1 MGVRGLNHFNVTAPA
16 EVIER
21 VRDFY
26 VEVLGLR
33 VGERPG
39 FRRAGFWLYA
49 GAEAVV
55 HLTAE
60 DGGVDARSADA
71 RTAFDHVAFSCEGLR
86 EFVERLERAGVEY
99 ELDEVAPLG
108 QAQLFL
114 RDPAGVGLELNFTGE
129 TLARQ
134 EPT

>member
-1 MGVRGLNHFNVTAPA
+1 MGVQRLNHFNVTASA

-26 VEVLGLR
+26 VEVLGLT

-49 GAEAVV
+49 GAEPVV
-55 HLTAE
+55 HLTTE
-60 DGGVDARSADA
+60 DADDA
-71 RTAFDHVAFSCEGLR
+71 RTSNPRTTFDHVAFSCEGLR
-86 EFVERLERAGVEY
+86 EFVGRLERAGVEY
-99 ELDEVAPLG
+99 GVDEVASLG
-108 QAQLFL
+108 QVQLFL

-129 TLARQ
+129 SFARK
-134 EPT
+134 EST

>member
-1 MGVRGLNHFNVTAPA
+1 MGVRGLNHFNVTASA

-26 VEVLGLR
+26 VRVLGLS

-49 GAEAVV
+49 GAEPVV
-55 HLTAE
+55 HLTTE
-60 DGGVDARSADA
+60 DGGDARTADA
-71 RTAFDHVAFSCEGLR
+71 RTTFDHVAFSCEGLR
-86 EFVERLERAGVEY
+86 ELVARLERAGVEY
-99 ELDEVAPLG
+99 EVDEVASLG
-108 QAQLFL
+108 QVQLFL
-114 RDPAGVGLELNFTGE
+114 RDPAGVGLELNFAGE
-129 TLARQ
+129 TLARK